1 MIRTSIRVCGHRLRR
16 EEAGSTIIEVLASAI
31 VLVLISVGV
40 LGGLDGATNQSNQNR
55 LRSVAAS
62 VAQADQERL
71 RGLRARQLFD
81 RNETRTVAIRGA
93 QFSVNSTAAW
103 LLDSGGTDFPCSAK
117 GNYMRIRSSVSW
129 PGMGTQPITVT
140 SLVTPS
146 GQAGT
151 VSATITSRNLVGLP
165 GIGVTMTGPETKTVT
180 TDARGCVF
188 FGQLQ
193 PGEYLLTFSKPGYID
208 PTGVNPV
215 SKEITV
221 NAESTVSETFRYDQP
236 GSITASFN
244 TKRGSAGQVVS
255 FPGWGTP
262 GTAFTSLS
270 HSGLLQGTKSYAV
283 NPVATSA
290 TMTNLFPFTDAYSV
304 YAGGCPGANP
314 ASYTTSPT
322 TSPFAVPNNQ
332 IVMPGSAHS
341 VAVRVPSVRLRYW
354 TQENNASQERWV
366 AVPAKNTTSS
376 SATGLTVVK
385 LTATSPGCGGV
396 TSWSMDDC
404 SGTPQ
409 PVSPACTPS
418 NVTTDTGGWIDRPQ
432 GRALLE
438 DWGVPVGTYD
448 ICVDLANSYDPVGTL
463 GSGNYRAMATN
474 VMVKDPAGETVS
486 FNQLT
491 SGDCP

>member
-1 MIRTSIRVCGHRLRR
+1 MIGVSVRALHRVRS
-16 EEAGSTIIEVLASAI
+16 EESGSTIIEVLASAI
-31 VLVLISVGV
+31 VLALVSVGV
-40 LGGLDGATNQSNQNR
+40 LSGLDGATNQSNQNR

-81 RNETRTVAIRGA
+81 RNETRTVDVRGA
-93 QFSVNSTAAW
+93 KFSVNSTAAW

-117 GNYMRIRSSVSW
+117 GNYMRIRSAVSW

-151 VSATITSRNLVGLP
+151 ISATITSRSLIGLP
-165 GIGVTMTGPETKTVT
+165 GIAVTMSGPETKTVT
-180 TDARGCVF
+180 TDDRGCVF

-193 PGEYLLTFSKPGYID
+193 PGQYLLTFSKPGYID

-215 SKEITV
+215 TKEITV
-221 NAESTVSETFRYDQP
+221 NAESTVTETFRYDQP
-236 GSITASFN
+236 GSITAHFN
-244 TKRGSAGQVVS
+244 TKRGGDDPVASY
-255 FPGWGTP
+255 PGWGTP

-314 ASYTTSPT
+314 SSYTTAPT
-322 TSPFAVPNNQ
+322 TAPFAVPNNQ
-332 IVMPGSAHS
+332 VVMPGGAH
-341 VAVRVPSVRLRYW
+341 ALDVRVPSVRLRYR
-354 TQENNASQERWV
+354 TQENDDDDERWV
-366 AVPAKNTTSS
+366 AVPAKNTTSAT
-376 SATGLTVVK
+376 ATGLTVVQ

-396 TSWSMDDC
+396 TNWSMDDC
-404 SGTPQ
+404 TGNPQ

-418 NVTTDTGGWIDRPQ
+418 TVTTDTGGWIDRPQ

-448 ICVDLANSYDPVGTL
+448 ICIDLANSYNPVGTQS
-463 GSGNYRAMATN
+463 SGNYRATATN
-474 VMVKDPAGETVS
+474 VMIKDPAGETVG
-486 FNQLT
+486 FDQLT
-491 SGDCP
+491 TGDCP